1 MGRFSFGI
9 LRIVDDLRYGSE
21 NTIIVGDMLVEVEFR
36 VNVLSPRA
44 PELGIE
50 DAIDDADVLGGMA
63 EALATPDKLAIY
75 IPDES
80 IERDGRRNIGLLVG
94 FLALRSENA
103 LVDDDFAT
111 GGRDCHC
118 ASAIVDI
125 STCGACYLLRDVAYL
140 WWGRVRM
147 MWWGMRGGCKFPRF
161 YNQILHGSQWP
172 KQVSKDLIEM
182 VGGSYFASEERCKM
196 GALR

>member
-1 MGRFSFGI
+1 VGRFSFGK
-9 LRIVDDLRYGSE
+9 LRIVDDLRSGSE
-21 NTIIVGDMLVEVEFR
+21 DTIIVGNMLVEVEFR
-36 VNVLSPRA
+36 VNILSRRA

-50 DAIDDADVLGGMA
+50 DTIDDADVLGGMA

-75 IPDES
+75 IPDEG
-80 IERDGRRNIGLLVG
+80 IERDGRRNIGLLVC

-125 STCGACYLLRDVAYL
+125 NTCGA
-140 WWGRVRM
+140 
-147 MWWGMRGGCKFPRF
+147 
-161 YNQILHGSQWP
+161 
-172 KQVSKDLIEM
+172 
-182 VGGSYFASEERCKM
+182 
-196 GALR
+196 